1 MAINCGPGLATQAL
15 RSKTIKLL
23 KLLVNDS
30 EEVLT
35 LTLILTLTL
44 TLIGGHS
51 LQIGY
56 YQLGKNSWSPQL

>member
-23 KLLVNDS
+23 KLRVDDS

-35 LTLILTLTL
+35 LTLILILTL

-51 LQIGY
+51 LQIG
-56 YQLGKNSWSPQL
+56 